1 MSKKSFS
8 IALLFFLL
16 LAISPGFAQISDLEI
31 ADSYVKS
38 GECEIAIIYYEKII
52 KRNKSNK
59 VYDNYKKCLLD
70 VGNYK
75 EAQKLVKSFIKF
87 QPKNP
92 NYKVDLGVVY
102 NQMDEDDKAN
112 KAYKDAIKSLAPS
125 QHQVISLANRFIKLN
140 MLDLAYDTYKKGQ
153 KLMNGKYTFHY
164 EIATLE
170 GIRGNTEAMIDEYLD
185 LIIDNP
191 AYLNTVQ
198 NALARNFDFTEENEK
213 TEYLREALM
222 IRVQQYP
229 DNLNYSEMLIWL
241 LVQQKDFYASFIQ
254 AKALDMRLNENG
266 YRILNLARLSK
277 NNGDYK
283 TAIRCYEYLAEKG
296 PGSSYYIFSQTER
309 LEVLKIQM
317 LKSSDYSE
325 LLPLLDQEYRLALI
339 KLGTSANTANILK
352 DWAHLKAYYINDLDT
367 AVVMLHSALEI
378 PGLYNKV
385 AAYIKLELADIYMIT
400 NNIWDASLLYL
411 QVDKDFKND
420 ILGQEA
426 KFRNAKL
433 YYYTGNFGWAKA
445 QLDVLKASTS
455 KLIANDAMELSLL
468 ISDNLALDT
477 ITTPLE
483 MYARADLLYLQHKD
497 EETILTLDSIVEL
510 YPGHSLQDEIY
521 LKKYEIA
528 FREKNYEEAQI
539 YLEKIIEIFPF
550 DILADKAIF
559 RLAELYEYQYKDT
572 DKASELYESIL
583 MNYPNSL
590 YVDEARKKYREIRGD
605 LTE

>member
-1 MSKKSFS
+1 MQKINYSFT
-8 IALLFFLL
+8 LLFYLL
-16 LAISPGFAQISDLEI
+16 LAISPAFAQISDLEI
-31 ADSYVKS
+31 AESYVES
-38 GECEIAIIYYEKII
+38 GECDIAIIYYEKII
-52 KRNKSNK
+52 KTNRSNK
-59 VYDNYKKCLLD
+59 VYDNYKKCLLEVED
-70 VGNYK
+70 YK
-75 EAQKLVKSFIKF
+75 EAQKLVKSYIKS
-87 QPKNP
+87 QPQNP
-92 NYKVDLGVVY
+92 NYKVDLGVIY
-102 NQMDEDDKAN
+102 SRMGEDDKAN
-112 KAYKDAIKSLAPS
+112 KAYKDAIKSLGPS
-125 QHQVISLANRFIKLN
+125 QHQVITLANRFIKLN

-170 GIRGNTEAMIDEYLD
+170 GIRGNSEAMINEYLD

-198 NALARNFDFTEENEK
+198 NALARSFDFTEENEK
-213 TEYLREALM
+213 TEYVREALM
-222 IRVQQYP
+222 IRVQNYP

-254 AKALDMRLNENG
+254 AKALDKRMNENG

-277 NNGDYK
+277 NNRDYK

-296 PGSSYYIFSQTER
+296 PASSYYIFSQTER
-309 LEVLKIQM
+309 LDVIKIQM
-317 LKSSDYSE
+317 LESSDYSE
-325 LLPLLDQEYRLALI
+325 SLPMLDQEYRLALN
-339 KLGTSANTANILK
+339 KLGTDANTANILK

-367 AVVMLHSALEI
+367 AIIMLHSALDI
-378 PGLYNKV
+378 PGLYAKV
-385 AAYIKLELADIYMIT
+385 AAYIKLELADIFMIT

-411 QVDKDFKND
+411 QVDKNFKND

-426 KFRNAKL
+426 KFRNARL

-483 MYARADLLYLQHKD
+483 MYARADLLYLQHKN
-497 EETILTLDSIVEL
+497 EETTLTLDSIIEL

-521 LKKYEIA
+521 FKKYEIA
-528 FREKNYEEAQI
+528 FRDKNFEEAQD
-539 YLEKIIEIFPF
+539 YLEKIIDIFPF

-559 RLAELYEYQYKDT
+559 KLAELYEFKYNDSN
-572 DKASELYESIL
+572 KASEFYETIL

-590 YVDEARKKYREIRGD
+590 YVDEARKRYREIRGD